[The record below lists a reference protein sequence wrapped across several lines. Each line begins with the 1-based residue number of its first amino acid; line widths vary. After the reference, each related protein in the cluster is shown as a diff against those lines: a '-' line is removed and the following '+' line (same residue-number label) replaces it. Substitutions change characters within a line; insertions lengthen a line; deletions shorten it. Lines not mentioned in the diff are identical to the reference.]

1 MLGRGRVQRFG
12 LLKPALASAGLVLA
26 ALGTSVG
33 TAQGQ
38 ELTGEV
44 SVEGRAFPQQALRD
58 DLHGANV
65 SVALEPEFYV
75 EFDDGRQSLTA
86 VPFFRWDQHDSER
99 THWDV
104 REFTW
109 EFFARDWE
117 LRAGVRK
124 VFWGVTESNHL
135 VDVINQT
142 DLVEDLDGE
151 AKLGQPMVNLSL
163 VQPWGTLDLFALV
176 GFRERRYFGAEG
188 RPGIPFPL
196 DTDGAIVDGG
206 DFGWAVRWAH
216 AMGPID
222 IGVSH
227 FHGTTRDPRFFVGG
241 QPVLLGDFAEAPF
254 PTGDVPLPA
263 IVPVYEEIDQ
273 AGVDVQLTTGGW
285 LLKLEAISRWGQ
297 GPRFAAVTGGFEYT
311 LGNLQ
316 ASGLDLGLLAEYSYD
331 ERGIEALTPLED
343 DIFVGTRL
351 AFNDVQST
359 EVLAGSAFDRT
370 SGASFMLVE
379 ASRRFGERWTLDVRM
394 RGFVGVPPDDL
405 FLYGIRNDDYVQASW
420 TLYF

>member
-1 MLGRGRVQRFG
+1 MLGRGRLHRFG
-12 LLKPALASAGLVLA
+12 PMKLDLVSAGFAAV
-26 ALGTSVG
+26 ALGTLVV
-33 TAQGQ
+33 TAEGQ

-44 SVEGRAFPQQALRD
+44 SVEGRWFPQDALRD

-65 SVALEPEFYV
+65 SVALEPEFYL
-75 EFDDGRQSLTA
+75 ELDDGRQSLTV
-86 VPFFRWDQHDSER
+86 VPFLRWDQHDSQR

-104 REFTW
+104 RELTW
-109 EFFARDWE
+109 EYFARDWE

-176 GFRERRYFGAEG
+176 GFRERRYFGDEG

-196 DTDGAIVDGG
+196 DTTNTLVDGG
-206 DFGWAVRWAH
+206 DIGWAARWAH
-216 AMGPID
+216 TMGLVD

-227 FHGTTRDPRFFVGG
+227 FHGNSRDPRFFVGG
-241 QPVLLGDFAEAPF
+241 QPVVLGDLADAPF
-254 PTGDVPLPA
+254 PTDGPLLS
-263 IVPVYEEIDQ
+263 IVPVYDEIDQ
-273 AGVDVQLTTGGW
+273 TGLDVQLTTGSW
-285 LLKLEAISRWGQ
+285 LLKLEAINRWGQ
-297 GPRFAAVTGGFEYT
+297 GPRYAAVTGGFEYT
-311 LGNLQ
+311 LGNVR
-316 ASGLDLGLLAEYSYD
+316 STGLDLGLLAEYSYD
-331 ERGIEALTPLED
+331 ERGQEALTPLED
-343 DIFVGTRL
+343 DIFVGARL

-359 EVLAGSAFDRT
+359 EVLAGSAFDRS
-370 SGASFMLVE
+370 SGASFLLVE
-379 ASRRFGERWTLDVRM
+379 ASRRFGDRSTLDVRV